1 MGTLQINKVNKMDN
15 NDDDKSNNDDILI
28 SVSLIAFVVLSL
40 SGIGCILYRK
50 RRKKQTET
58 KVIEAVPMDSPR
70 SVLDDNNQEG
80 HVNDNVGMDYEDRSN
95 SEELFEAQ
103 DALPTKGGDGSES
116 EELYHEKKTAEAPYT
131 NDGTGGFDANE
142 TANGAQDVDEDD
154 DELYENDD
162 ELYEHDE
169 TDKPQRETVT
179 SFNETNTTITDK
191 GSV

>member
-70 SVLDDNNQEG
+70 SVLDDTNQGG

-103 DALPTKGGDGSES
+103 DALPTKGRDGSES
-116 EELYHEKKTAEAPYT
+116 EELYHEKKTVEAPYT

-142 TANGAQDVDEDD
+142 PANGAQDGDEDD
-154 DELYENDD
+154 DELYE
-162 ELYEHDE
+162 HDE
-169 TDKPQRETVT
+169 KAKPQRETAT
-179 SFNETNTTITDK
+179 SCNETNKTITDN